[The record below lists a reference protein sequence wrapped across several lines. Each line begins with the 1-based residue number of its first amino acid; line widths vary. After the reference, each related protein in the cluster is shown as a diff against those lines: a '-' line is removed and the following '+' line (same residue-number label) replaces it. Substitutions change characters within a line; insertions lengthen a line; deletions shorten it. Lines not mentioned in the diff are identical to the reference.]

1 MHASCRYHCKIC
13 RKFYLF
19 CAFDSPKAKIVGESM
34 RNQDKQAR
42 KFGVF
47 SPFFGKIFITTFWI
61 CYIHLLMLMIFPMLI
76 VMRLLMK
83 WKTSP
88 ETWKLKCNVIME
100 AKYKP
105 NHVVCNLVVNDLTD
119 GLVHLLQYPDFWAI
133 GCCCFFKHFSQQCVR
148 AMLIH

>member
-47 SPFFGKIFITTFWI
+47 SSFFWKIFITTFWI

-119 GLVHLLQYPDFWAI
+119 GFSAFAPISGFLGNWLL
-133 GCCCFFKHFSQQCVR
+133 FF
-148 AMLIH
+148 

>member
-47 SPFFGKIFITTFWI
+47 SPIFGENFYNHFLNSLHTPVDANDFSHA
-61 CYIHLLMLMIFPMLI
+61 YRHEI
-76 VMRLLMK
+76 VNEVK
-83 WKTSP
+83 NIP
-88 ETWKLKCNVIME
+88 
-100 AKYKP
+100 
-105 NHVVCNLVVNDLTD
+105 
-119 GLVHLLQYPDFWAI
+119 
-133 GCCCFFKHFSQQCVR
+133 
-148 AMLIH
+148 